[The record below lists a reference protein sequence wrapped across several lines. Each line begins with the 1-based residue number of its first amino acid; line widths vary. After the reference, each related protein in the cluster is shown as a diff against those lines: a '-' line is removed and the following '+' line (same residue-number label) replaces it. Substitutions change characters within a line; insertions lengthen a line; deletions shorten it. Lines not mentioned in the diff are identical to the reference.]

1 MHVSGRGK
9 RGGSV
14 VQWFCGTVWYSGVG
28 ASWAQGLYFC
38 HSGMP
43 ELGNLNVSVST
54 CKMGI
59 TSVPDFM
66 GLIHAK

>member
-9 RGGSV
+9 RGGCYTG
-14 VQWFCGTVWYSGVG
+14 FPE
-28 ASWAQGLYFC
+28 LE
-38 HSGMP
+38 HSGPKACISVTPGCMN
-43 ELGNLNVSVST
+43 LGNLSVSVST

-66 GLIHAK
+66 GLIHTR